1 MRMAWVTG
9 LALVALAARPARA
22 DEWTH
27 QYPLK
32 GGAELHVK
40 TDDGSV
46 RIETGAGSEIDAR
59 VTTAGWRIAPGEVT
73 ITESQTGDRVDIEVR
88 LPKDRP
94 GWGTGHRSIT
104 VALRVPK
111 QADLSV
117 HTGDGSIEVQPVSGH
132 LDLSTGDGS
141 ITADGLQGAI
151 RLHTGDGSIRA
162 TGLSG
167 RLEADTGDGHMD
179 VRGRFDV
186 LDLRTGDGGIEAAA
200 EAGSKVE
207 AAWSLR
213 SGDGGITL
221 RLPEGLGAELD
232 AHTGDGGIV
241 LDKPV
246 TVTGTISQNTVR
258 GKLGAGGLPL
268 QIHTGDGSIRLLGL

>member
-1 MRMAWVTG
+1 
-9 LALVALAARPARA
+9 
-22 DEWTH
+22 
-27 QYPLK
+27 
-32 GGAELHVK
+32 
-40 TDDGSV
+40 
-46 RIETGAGSEIDAR
+46 
-59 VTTAGWRIAPGEVT
+59 VTTEGWHIAPGEVT

-88 LPKDRP
+88 LPKNRP

-167 RLEADTGDGHMD
+167 RLAADTGDGHMN

-221 RLPEGLGAELD
+221 RLPEGLGADLD

-246 TVTGTISQNTVR
+246 TVTGTISPNTVR

>member
-1 MRMAWVTG
+1 MRAAGLVG
-9 LALVALAARPARA
+9 LALVVLVAGPARG
-22 DEWTH
+22 DEWSH

-32 GGAELHVK
+32 GKPQLHVK

-46 RIETGAGSEIDAR
+46 KIEASAGAQIDAR
-59 VTTAGWRIAPGEVT
+59 VTTEGWRIAPGEVT
-73 ITESQTGDRVDIEVR
+73 VTESQTGDRVDIEVR
-88 LPKDRP
+88 LPKTRS
-94 GWGTGHRSIT
+94 WLGTGHRSLS

-111 QADLSV
+111 EADV
-117 HTGDGSIEVQPVSGH
+117 DVQTGDGSIEVQPLSGQVS
-132 LDLSTGDGS
+132 LSTGDGS
-141 ITADGLQGAI
+141 ITANGLQGGI

-167 RLEADTGDGHMD
+167 RLEADTGDGHMN
-179 VRGRFDV
+179 VQGRFDV
-186 LDLRTGDGGIEAAA
+186 LELRTGDGGIEAAA
-200 EAGSKVE
+200 EAGSRVE
-207 AAWSLR
+207 AAWSLT

-221 RLPEGLGAELD
+221 RLPEGLSAEID

-246 TVTGTISQNTVR
+246 TVTGSISNNTVR

-268 QIHTGDGSIRLLGL
+268 RIHTGDGGIRLLGL